1 MKRRDFL
8 KTAAVGS
15 AAVGSVAVGSVAI
28 GGLAMPSL
36 ALAADAKV
44 LRFVPQANLANF
56 DPIWTSQYVV
66 QAPFP
71 VFWDV
76 RKV

>member
-1 MKRRDFL
+1 
-8 KTAAVGS
+8 
-15 AAVGSVAVGSVAI
+15 
-28 GGLAMPSL
+28 MPSL
-36 ALAADAKV
+36 ALAADAREP
-44 LRFVPQANLANF
+44 RFVPRANLANL
-56 DPIWTSQYVV
+56 DPIWTVQYVV